1 MRISDW
7 SSDVC
12 SSDLLLHLGALW
24 RHDLAVKAGDRAGRH
39 VAQTLFDDLCRLID
53 FLDADHEA
61 VVAIAAGAD
70 GNLEIHRGI
79 GVIRLRLAQ
88 IPGDAAAAVQ
98 RAGKTPRE
106 RVFLA
111 ARRDIRSEATTPELQ
126 SLIRI
131 TVCVFCLQKN

>member
-24 RHDLAVKAGDRAGRH
+24 RPDLAVKAGDRAGRH

-79 GVIRLRLAQ
+79 GVIGLRLAK
-88 IPGDAAAAVQ
+88 IPGDAADAEQ
-98 RAGKTPRE
+98 RAGNTPTE
-106 RVFLA
+106 RVLLTEP
-111 ARRDIRSEATTPELQ
+111 RDIQAA
-126 SLIRI
+126 
-131 TVCVFCLQKN
+131 

>member
-12 SSDLLLHLGALW
+12 SSDL
-24 RHDLAVKAGDRAGRH
+24 LAVKAGDRAGRH

-53 FLDADHEA
+53 FLDADHDA

-79 GVIRLRLAQ
+79 GVIGLRLAQ
-88 IPGDAAAAVQ
+88 IPGDAASSED
-98 RAGKTPRE
+98 R
-106 RVFLA
+106 RVGQECVSTGSS
-111 ARRDIRSEATTPELQ
+111 RSSPYHP
-126 SLIRI
+126 
-131 TVCVFCLQKN
+131 